1 MSPRDTLRRAL
12 AVMNAHGLDALPVVD
27 AGGDADVAPRFL
39 GLLSRRDLLVVY
51 ERVVVRAV

>member
-1 MSPRDTLRRAL
+1 
-12 AVMNAHGLDALPVVD
+12 MNAHGLDALPVVD
-27 AGGDADVAPRFL
+27 ASDDADVAPRFL